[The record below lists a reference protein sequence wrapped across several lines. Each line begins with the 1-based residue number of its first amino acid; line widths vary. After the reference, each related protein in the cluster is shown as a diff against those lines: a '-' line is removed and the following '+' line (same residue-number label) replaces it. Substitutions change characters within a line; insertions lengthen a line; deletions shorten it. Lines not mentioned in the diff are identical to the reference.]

1 MCINKSF
8 SSVVALLTSIF
19 VLLCSPAANISQIS
33 DHRTPM
39 EVLSVGFE
47 PETVC
52 FDGDQVEPI
61 DLEEEAIHGQ
71 KILKRVEQQFIG
83 YFLRQIGPSK

>member
-1 MCINKSF
+1 
-8 SSVVALLTSIF
+8 
-19 VLLCSPAANISQIS
+19 
-33 DHRTPM
+33 M